1 MCQHEVKSFDIFR
14 LCCLLDQSPFLPF
27 GWYSEKKNGR
37 GFYKIYQ
44 VIIFDSVFSI
54 AIVMLGVIRHY
65 HLKQMIYCLNLFSG
79 ILFSINM
86 LKVLRLPSLKICTI
100 LLSTLFVYDIFF
112 VFITPL
118 ITKVRCML
126 DIRLNIIYSA
136 LA

>member
-1 MCQHEVKSFDIFR
+1 
-14 LCCLLDQSPFLPF
+14 
-27 GWYSEKKNGR
+27 
-37 GFYKIYQ
+37 
-44 VIIFDSVFSI
+44 
-54 AIVMLGVIRHY
+54 
-65 HLKQMIYCLNLFSG
+65 MIYCLNLFSG

-118 ITKVRCML
+118 ITKVRYRL
-126 DIRLNIIYSA
+126 DIRLNIVYSA